1 MTDIGIAL
9 AAAMALTKVVIV
21 SVTVYVKVT
30 DGFFKMTK
38 NPPQKLKM
46 CLSRCIPRWCCCR
59 YSRKCANNVY
69 IVSTLVVITLVAHV
83 IAAVSLTIVILNKV
97 GQLDVSLESYQI
109 AYIILPLL
117 LSVQLSIIMAFL
129 VGHCE
134 QGEYVSFAS
143 EQRPP
148 DPRDWDIDVG
158 SESSLAE
165 EQQDESEQALGEHH
179 NEHDVAAMVMEKTQ
193 PLLTSN

>member
-1 MTDIGIAL
+1 MTNIGIAL

-46 CLSRCIPRWCCCR
+46 CLSRCMPRWCCCR
-59 YSRKCANNVY
+59 YSRKRAIIVY
-69 IVSTLVVITLVAHV
+69 LVSTLVVITLVAHV
-83 IAAVSLTIVILNKV
+83 IVAVFLTIVILNKV
-97 GQLDVSLESYQI
+97 GQLDVSLEIYHASYTV
-109 AYIILPLL
+109 LLFL
-117 LSVQLSIIMAFL
+117 LSIHLLSLIMAFL

-143 EQRPP
+143 E
-148 DPRDWDIDVG
+148 
-158 SESSLAE
+158 
-165 EQQDESEQALGEHH
+165 
-179 NEHDVAAMVMEKTQ
+179 
-193 PLLTSN
+193 

>member
-1 MTDIGIAL
+1 
-9 AAAMALTKVVIV
+9 MALTKVVIV

-46 CLSRCIPRWCCCR
+46 CLSRCMPRWCCYC
-59 YSRKCANNVY
+59 YNRKRAIIVY
-69 IVSTLVVITLVAHV
+69 LVSTLVVITLVAHV
-83 IAAVSLTIVILNKV
+83 IAAVFLTIVILNLV
-97 GQLDVSLESYQI
+97 GQLDVSLATYHASYI
-109 AYIILPLL
+109 VLPFL
-117 LSVQLSIIMAFL
+117 LSIQLSLIMAFL

-148 DPRDWDIDVG
+148 DPHDWDVE
-158 SESSLAE
+158 SELFLAE
-165 EQQDESEQALGEHH
+165 EQQDESEQALREHH
-179 NEHDVAAMVMEKTQ
+179 AFGERHNERDVAAMAMEKTQ